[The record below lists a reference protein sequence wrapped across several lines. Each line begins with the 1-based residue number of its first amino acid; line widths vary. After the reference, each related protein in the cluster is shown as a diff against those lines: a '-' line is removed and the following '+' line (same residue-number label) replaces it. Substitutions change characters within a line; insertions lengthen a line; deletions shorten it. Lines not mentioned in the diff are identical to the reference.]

1 MMSKLILQLEKLSNQ
16 KLSSLLEIASGDW
29 YNTDKIDKTIQ
40 NINEKTS
47 ELGYAFV
54 EVIPKIRKLKNT
66 SKVNITF
73 VLTRV

>member
-1 MMSKLILQLEKLSNQ
+1 MIHQLENYLTKSYP
-16 KLSSLLEIASGDW
+16 LLEIAPGDW
-29 YNTDKIDKTIQ
+29 YNTDKIDKTIK

-66 SKVNITF
+66 SKVNIIS
-73 VLTRV
+73 V

>member
-1 MMSKLILQLEKLSNQ
+1 M
-16 KLSSLLEIASGDW
+16 EISSGDW
-29 YNTDKIDKTIQ
+29 YNTDKIDKTIK

-66 SKVNITF
+66 SCKYTF
-73 VLTRV
+73 DV